1 MESNPNLLETPRFK
15 TMILECRD
23 CHCDWQLTDQEQL
36 SFYRKGL
43 AMPKRCPECRQAK
56 RKNSPTDQAIDNRA
70 GKGGASN
77 G

>member
-1 MESNPNLLETPRFK
+1 MESNIRETPNFK
-15 TMILECRD
+15 TMILVCKD
-23 CHCDWQLTDQEQL
+23 CGCDWQLTDQEQL
-36 SFYRKGL
+36 SFFRKNL

-56 RKNSPTDQAIDNRA
+56 RKNLPADLTIDYRA

>member
-1 MESNPNLLETPRFK
+1 MESSILQIPNFK

-23 CHCDWQLTDQEQL
+23 CHYDWLLTDQEQL

-56 RKNSPTDQAIDNRA
+56 HRNLSTEQGIDRVYGKA
-70 GKGGASN
+70 GG
-77 G
+77 

>member
-1 MESNPNLLETPRFK
+1 MESNILQTPNFK

-23 CHCDWQLTDQEQL
+23 CHYDWLLTDQEQL

-56 RKNSPTDQAIDNRA
+56 HRNLSTEQGIYRVSGKA
-70 GKGGASN
+70 GG
-77 G
+77 